1 MYFCCF
7 CKIQNFEYNHEN
19 NFNLCIKANF
29 FKLLRA
35 FAPVLHN
42 SCKKFGKNQYF
53 CKDLCENIYFR
64 KNLHKISYHNKL
76 KNKSTF
82 VKKFPT
88 MLLISNSKKA
98 KKTLV
103 STLPVVYWWSWQ
115 PTHHHHWIQTRPR
128 LPLHSPGPHHCR
140 PHPPGCPPRSP
151 STSLVH
157 LWSGL

>member
-1 MYFCCF
+1 MPDHSVQIYLNLCRCPLLPSPQEGQGRRGSPPAFLLPWTTCWPSSPSSWWLCEVWRPGVRVEKKCF
-7 CKIQNFEYNHEN
+7 FLFLQNTKFVYNHEN

-82 VKKFPT
+82 VK
-88 MLLISNSKKA
+88 NS
-98 KKTLV
+98 
-103 STLPVVYWWSWQ
+103 Q
-115 PTHHHHWIQTRPR
+115 Q
-128 LPLHSPGPHHCR
+128 C
-140 PHPPGCPPRSP
+140 C
-151 STSLVH
+151 
-157 LWSGL
+157 

>member
-1 MYFCCF
+1 MFFFVFAKY
-7 CKIQNFEYNHEN
+7 KILYIIKKK
-19 NFNLCIKANF
+19 NFNLCKKANF
-29 FKLLRA
+29 FKLLSA

-42 SCKKFGKNQYF
+42 SCKKFGKNQCF

-76 KNKSTF
+76 KN
-82 VKKFPT
+82 VNICKKFST

-115 PTHHHHWIQTRPR
+115 LTHHHHWIQTRPR
-128 LPLHSPGPHHCR
+128 PPLHSPGPHHCH
-140 PHPPGCPPRSP
+140 PHPPGCLPRSL

>member
-1 MYFCCF
+1 L
-7 CKIQNFEYNHEN
+7 QNTHEN

-42 SCKKFGKNQYF
+42 SCKKFGKNQCF
-53 CKDLCENIYFR
+53 CKDLCENIYFC

-98 KKTLV
+98 KKNISFNPTCGLLV
-103 STLPVVYWWSWQ
+103 ILAADTPSSLDSDSSSSS
-115 PTHHHHWIQTRPR
+115 PT
-128 LPLHSPGPHHCR
+128 
-140 PHPPGCPPRSP
+140 
-151 STSLVH
+151 
-157 LWSGL
+157 